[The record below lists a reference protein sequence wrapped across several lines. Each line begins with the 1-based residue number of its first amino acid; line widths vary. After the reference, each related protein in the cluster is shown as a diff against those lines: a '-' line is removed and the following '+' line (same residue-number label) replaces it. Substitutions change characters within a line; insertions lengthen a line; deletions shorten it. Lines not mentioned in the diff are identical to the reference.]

1 MIAMN
6 KTILKGYLFVILS
19 AVIYGCMPLMAKYIY
34 ADGANSLT
42 LVFLRNLMALPGL
55 ALLAR
60 MEGQSLKIPLR
71 TVGKVSVISFFGCT
85 ITPILLFSSYNYMA
99 SGTATVFHFI
109 YPAVV
114 VLCGILFFKKKAT
127 SISILSIVV
136 CSIGIALFYD
146 PNESISFTGS
156 AFALGSG
163 LTFAAYVLLLSNF
176 KNRQVS
182 GFLFS
187 FYVAAASTVLT
198 FVICLVSGQ
207 LAFPTTFPGWGLC
220 LLFAISVTMCAVYL
234 FQQGT
239 FLIGGEKTSIL
250 STLEPITSIVIGVA
264 VFHESISTT
273 TVIGSVLVITASIL
287 IAISDIKNKV
297 S

>member
-1 MIAMN
+1 MN
-6 KTILKGYLFVILS
+6 KTTLKGYLFVVLS
-19 AVIYGCMPLMAKYIY
+19 AVIYGCMPLMAKHIY

-42 LVFLRNLMALPGL
+42 LVFLRNTLALPGL
-55 ALLAR
+55 AILAY
-60 MEGQSLKIPLR
+60 MEHKTLKIPLKQL
-71 TVGKVSVISFFGCT
+71 GKVSLISFFGCT
-85 ITPILLFSSYNYMA
+85 ITPILLFSSYRYMA

-127 SISILSIVV
+127 PVSIISIVV
-136 CSIGIALFYD
+136 CTVGIALFYD
-146 PNESISFTGS
+146 PNEAISFTGS

-163 LTFAAYVLLLSNF
+163 LTFATYVLLLSNF
-176 KNRQVS
+176 AKEHIS

-187 FYVAAASTVLT
+187 FYVAAASAVMT
-198 FVICLVSGQ
+198 FLICLVSGQ
-207 LAFPTTFPGWGLC
+207 LVFPASFTGWGLC
-220 LLFAISVTMCAVYL
+220 VLFAISVTMCAVYL

-250 STLEPITSIVIGVA
+250 STLEPITSILIGVA
-264 VFHESISTT
+264 VFHEAVSTN
-273 TVIGSVLVITASIL
+273 TVLGSVLVIAASVL
-287 IAISDIKNKV
+287 IALSDIRNNKTPR

>member
-1 MIAMN
+1 MN
-6 KTILKGYLFVILS
+6 KTTLKGYLFVILS

-55 ALLAR
+55 ALLTR
-60 MEGQSLKIPLR
+60 LEGKSLKIPLR
-71 TVGKVSVISFFGCT
+71 TIGKVSVISFFGCT

-99 SGTATVFHFI
+99 SGTATVFHFV

-114 VLCGILFFKKKAT
+114 VLCGMLFFRKKAT
-127 SISILSIVV
+127 PISILSIVV
-136 CSIGIALFYD
+136 CSIGIGLFYD
-146 PNESISFTGS
+146 PKEGSSFIGS
-156 AFALGSG
+156 VFALGSG
-163 LTFAAYVLLLSNF
+163 LTFATYVLLLSNF
-176 KNRQVS
+176 KNKEIS

-187 FYVAAASTVLT
+187 FYVAAASTVMT
-198 FVICLVSGQ
+198 FLICLVSSQ
-207 LAFPTTFPGWGLC
+207 LAFPATFLGWGLC

-250 STLEPITSIVIGVA
+250 STLEPITSIIIGVA
-264 VFHESISTT
+264 VFHEAVSVATL
-273 TVIGSVLVITASIL
+273 IGSVLVIAASIL
-287 IAISDIKNKV
+287 IALSDIRKRQ
-297 S
+297 

>member
-1 MIAMN
+1 MN
-6 KTILKGYLFVILS
+6 KTTLKGYLFVILS

-34 ADGANSLT
+34 ADGTNSLT

-55 ALLAR
+55 ALLIR
-60 MEGQSLKIPLR
+60 LEGKSLKIPLR
-71 TVGKVSVISFFGCT
+71 TIGKVSVISFFGCT

-99 SGTATVFHFI
+99 SGTATVFHFV

-127 SISILSIVV
+127 PISIISIIV
-136 CSIGIALFYD
+136 CSIGIGLFYD
-146 PNESISFTGS
+146 PKEGISLTGS

-163 LTFAAYVLLLSNF
+163 LTFATYVLLLSNF
-176 KNRQVS
+176 KNKEIS

-187 FYVAAASTVLT
+187 FYVAAASTVMT

-207 LAFPTTFPGWGLC
+207 LAFPESLTGWGLC

-264 VFHESISTT
+264 VFHETVNVS
-273 TVIGSVLVITASIL
+273 TVIGSVFVIAASIL
-287 IAISDIKNKV
+287 ISLSDIRKRQH
-297 S
+297 